1 MLFLKLPFAFRPGLT
16 SSRVSRAKNKK
27 KLPGLAK
34 VAVVDRRARMAGLAD
49 IARLTGVGKFARLVR
64 VATRKYC
71 LVWFELPSWSEWPGS
86 GRMGVSGQ
94 E

>member
-34 VAVVDRRARMAGLAD
+34 VAMVDRRARMASLAD
-49 IARLTGVGKFARLVR
+49 IARLTGVGNFARLVR
-64 VATRKYC
+64 ATRKYC
-71 LVWFELPSWSEWPGS
+71 LVWFELPCWSEWPGS

>member
-34 VAVVDRRARMAGLAD
+34 VAVVDTRARLAGSVD
-49 IARLTGVGKFARLVR
+49 IARLIWWASLLGWLGWPPANIALCGLNCHVGQKGHGGGEYQFRN
-64 VATRKYC
+64 
-71 LVWFELPSWSEWPGS
+71 S
-86 GRMGVSGQ
+86 
-94 E
+94 